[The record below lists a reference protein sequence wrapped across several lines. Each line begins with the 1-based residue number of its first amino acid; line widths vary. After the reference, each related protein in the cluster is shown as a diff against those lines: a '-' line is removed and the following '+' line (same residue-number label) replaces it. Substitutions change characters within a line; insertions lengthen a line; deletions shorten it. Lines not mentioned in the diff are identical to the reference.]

1 MTHQPSHSF
10 RSLILATTILGLLA
24 GNVAAQSATQ
34 TGNGTSQSDPPPTK
48 RDIAYGTEPG
58 QTLNFWAG
66 KSADKAPL
74 LVYIPGGAWQRIDGR
89 IDALGRCKPFWDHGF
104 AVAMIQYRLAPEN
117 PLPVPVM
124 DAARAV
130 QFLRHHAKDFNF
142 DPNRVVLLGMS
153 AGGCS
158 ALWLATHDDVAD
170 PTSDNP
176 ILRESS
182 KPQVVVAGM
191 AQTTIVPAEVENWVG
206 FNALRHGMVAGAG
219 GYSSVDQVKAAI
231 EKDPAVAILYRK
243 FSPIHQVSAD
253 DPPILLE
260 YGGLAPAGAGDI
272 HDGAFGIRF
281 HEAAKRVGARY
292 HLSIYKNESYPPYPG
307 GAVTFVTNAMEGN
320 PSHLSH

>member
-1 MTHQPSHSF
+1 MIQPPSHRF
-10 RSLILATTILGLLA
+10 RSLFLATALLGLLA

-34 TGNGTSQSDPPPTK
+34 TGNGTSQSDPPPPK
-48 RDIAYGTEPG
+48 RDIPYGREPG
-58 QTLNFWAG
+58 QALNFWAG

-89 IDALGRCKPFWDHGF
+89 IDALGRCKPFWDRGF

-124 DAARAV
+124 DVARAV

-158 ALWLATHDDVAD
+158 ALWLATHDDLAD
-170 PTSDNP
+170 PMSNDP

-206 FNALRHGMVAGAG
+206 VNALRHGMVAGAG
-219 GYSSVDQVKAAI
+219 GYSSVDQVKVAF

-260 YGGLAPAGAGDI
+260 YGNLAPPGAGDI
-272 HDGAFGIRF
+272 HDGAFGIAF
-281 HEAAKRVGARY
+281 YEVAKKSGASTF
-292 HLSIYKNESYPPYPG
+292 LSIYKNPDYPAFPG
-307 GAVTFVTNAMEGN
+307 GSVAFAIEALAKS
-320 PSHLSH
+320 PR